1 MFAPGGDAGELQN
14 CLHPSIACF
23 IGGLQFARHVERGLI
38 VDGGF
43 RGCITAGR
51 DIPGAYRI
59 WDRAVELAG
68 GLVMMAEQPGTS
80 INGVAELAFEYAR
93 DFSV

>member
-14 CLHPSIACF
+14 CLHPGIACF
-23 IGGLQFARHVERGLI
+23 IGGLQLARHVERRLI

-43 RGCITAGR
+43 RGCITAGP

-68 GLVMMAEQPGTS
+68 RLVMMAEQLGPR
-80 INGVAELAFEYAR
+80 IDGVGELAFEYAR